1 MANNVQVIEKNEG
14 QKVEFVQ
21 SGTRMF
27 FGDDEIMVNC
37 SKYQKDWPVHL
48 DICANKDRN
57 LVIGVGE
64 GLYYV
69 AQLDI
74 PPIEYE
80 EQVEIVSDIEGMPEP
95 PRIAKPIDMGKVIL
109 TLWNLDDL
117 TPADE
122 A

>member
-14 QKVEFVQ
+14 RKVDFVQ

-69 AQLDI
+69 AQIDI

-80 EQVEIVSDIEGMPEP
+80 EPVEVVSDTEMMQEN
-95 PRIAKPIDMGKVIL
+95 PRIAKPIDMSKVIL
-109 TLWNLDDL
+109 TLWSLDDL
-117 TPADE
+117 TPTE
-122 A
+122 V